1 MQVQSTRTRSGVS
14 SVTRTTRALQDAID
28 RAADSGGGR
37 VTITPGVHETGALR
51 LRSHVELHL
60 EAGAVLRFIADPA
73 LYPPVG
79 ARWEGAAT
87 TIHSPCIYARG
98 ETDVAITGRGRIEG
112 GGAWWWDA
120 FRRDALSFPR
130 PTLIGLHECTAV
142 EISGVTL
149 RDSPA
154 WTVHPLLCDDVRI
167 AGIRIINPPD
177 SPNTDGIDPE
187 SCRNVRISDCHIDV
201 GDDCI
206 AIKAGSE
213 RSLDRVPCEN
223 IAITNCTMIHGHGG
237 VVIGSEMSGGVRGV
251 VISNCVFQGTDR
263 GIRIK
268 SRRGRGGTVSDVRV
282 SNIVMDRV
290 MCPLVINPFYFCG
303 PNGKLP
309 VVSDRTP
316 QPVDEGTPRFRGIH
330 LSHITATNVQACAA
344 WVSGLPEAPLE
355 DITLEDVTI
364 SFAPDAVPAVPA
376 MADGVPA
383 MASEGVHAQFTT
395 GLRIVGLRVTGAVG
409 PAVVAGDAVG
419 FDMRTGALI

>member
-1 MQVQSTRTRSGVS
+1 MNGTQVQSSES
-14 SVTRTTRALQDAID
+14 SVVRTTRALQDAID
-28 RAADSGGGR
+28 RAADAGGGR
-37 VTITPGVHETGALR
+37 VSVTPGVHETGALR
-51 LRSHVELHL
+51 LRSRVELHL
-60 EAGAVLRFIADPA
+60 EAGAVLRFVADPD
-73 LYPPVG
+73 LYLPVA

-87 TIHSPCIYARG
+87 TIHSPCIYAKDAV
-98 ETDVAITGRGRIEG
+98 DVAITGRGEIDG
-112 GGAWWWDA
+112 GGAWWWAA
-120 FRRDALSFPR
+120 FRAGALAHPR
-130 PTLIGLHECTAV
+130 PTLIGLHGCSRV
-142 EISGVTL
+142 EIAGVTL

-154 WTVHPLLCDDVRI
+154 WTVHPLLSDDVRI
-167 AGIRIINPPD
+167 TGIRIINPPD

-213 RSLDRVPCEN
+213 GSPDRVPCEN

-268 SRRGRGGTVSDVRV
+268 SRRGRGGTVADVRV

-303 PNGKLP
+303 PDGTLP
-309 VVSDRTP
+309 IVSDRTP
-316 QPVDEGTPRFRGIH
+316 QPVDAGTPRFRGIH
-330 LSHITATNVQACAA
+330 LSHITATNVQSCAA
-344 WVSGLPEAPLE
+344 FISGLPEAPL
-355 DITLEDVTI
+355 DDVSLDHVSI
-364 SFAPDAVPAVPA
+364 SFAPDAEPAVPA

-383 MASEGVHAQFTT
+383 MAAAGIHAQFAT
-395 GLRIVGLRVTGAVG
+395 GLRISGLRLDGVIG
-409 PAVVAGDAVG
+409 PDLLVDDTVELA
-419 FDMRTGALI
+419 R